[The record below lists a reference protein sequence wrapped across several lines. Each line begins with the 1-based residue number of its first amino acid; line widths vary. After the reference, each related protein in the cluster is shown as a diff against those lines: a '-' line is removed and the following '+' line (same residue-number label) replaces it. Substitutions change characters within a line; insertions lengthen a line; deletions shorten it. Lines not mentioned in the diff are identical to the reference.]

1 MTRRR
6 VIGGVVLLAVVALA
20 IWVSRNV
27 YWAEVQVPT
36 PLRGEAAVNPF
47 YATERVVRQLGAS
60 ATWDRVLS
68 LPRADGVLILSD
80 WRWSLS
86 ETRAQRVQAWVEQ
99 GGRLIADQGV
109 ASDPAFRQWAGVGM
123 RDLRGQAI
131 REARRRQAGGCL
143 AITPSGTGAD
153 AARGFTLCGA
163 RPDTIFDA
171 PMTTEFALGDTL
183 GAQVVRVRV
192 GRGVVTVINA
202 SPFRERQIFLGDHA
216 ALLVTAAQLRRGDDV
231 HLLAESEFPSILA
244 LAWMRG
250 WPVVVLLLVCLCGWV
265 WRVATRFGP
274 ALGAEAT
281 ARRSLE
287 EQIRGTGDF
296 TRRYGAGHPLLAA
309 TRRALEERAVRT
321 ITGYA
326 RMSGDGQIA
335 ALAAATGVAPDA
347 IASALVAESSQ
358 SQQFGEALRTLETV
372 RRSLHSRRTRT

>member
-1 MTRRR
+1 MTRPR
-6 VIGGVVLLAVVALA
+6 VMGGVVLLAVVALA
-20 IWVSRNV
+20 VWVARNV

-60 ATWDRVLS
+60 ATWDRVLT
-68 LPRADGVLILSD
+68 LPREDGVLILSD
-80 WRWSLS
+80 WQWSLS
-86 ETRAQRVQAWVEQ
+86 KARAQRVQTWVEQ
-99 GGRLIADQGV
+99 GGRLVVDQGV
-109 ASDPAFRQWAGVGM
+109 ASDPAFRLWVGVEM

-131 REARRRQAGGCL
+131 RESRRRQVGGCL
-143 AITPSGTGAD
+143 AITPSGADAD

-163 RPDTIFDA
+163 RPDTIIDP

-183 GAQVVRVRV
+183 GAQVVRVRA

-202 SPFRERQIFLGDHA
+202 SPFRDRQIFLGDHA
-216 ALLVTAAQLRRGDDV
+216 ALLVTVAELRRGDDV
-231 HLLAESEFPSILA
+231 HLLTESEFPSILA

-250 WPVVVLLLVCLCGWV
+250 WPVVLLLLVCLCCWL

-274 ALGAEAT
+274 AVGAEGT

-296 TRRYGAGHPLLAA
+296 TRRYGGGHPLLAA

-321 ITGYA
+321 ITGYG
-326 RMSGDGQIA
+326 RMNGDGQIA
-335 ALAAATGVAPDA
+335 ALAAATGVAPEA